1 MTSPSEAN
9 PPAQTPQGTDR
20 VLRAMTDD
28 GAFRVVVAR
37 TTDTAQAA
45 LAAQN
50 TFSISGMVL
59 SELITGTVLVRETM
73 APTHRV
79 QSLLRTADHRGR
91 LVADAHPDGGNRG
104 LLSRSGGLTEIDPGD
119 GSLEVLRTLHT
130 GELHRGVVHVPAQ
143 GSISQALMSY
153 MASSE
158 QVATM
163 LAVACVIDGGR
174 VAAAGGYM
182 VQLLPEVGRGPLA
195 IMTER
200 LRDFER
206 IDGPDGI
213 LAKLAAEPEPLLE
226 ELLYGM
232 PYTPLGD
239 SPLSF
244 QCRCSAVRVMSALA
258 SLSKTDINELVREP
272 IIEMSC
278 DYCGKSYA
286 VTPEQLKGMLDPS

>member
-1 MTSPSEAN
+1 MNSSPDPE
-9 PPAQTPQGTDR
+9 PAARGTDH

-37 TTDTAQAA
+37 TTDTVQAVLGAQKAFSPSGPL
-45 LAAQN
+45 LADL
-50 TFSISGMVL
+50 V
-59 SELITGTVLVRETM
+59 TGAVLVRETM

-79 QSLLRTADHRGR
+79 QALLRTADNRGR

-104 LLSRSGGLTEIDPGD
+104 LMTRTGGLAEIDPSD
-119 GSLEVLRTLHT
+119 GTLEVLRTLYT
-130 GELHRGVVHVPAQ
+130 GELHRGVVPIPRA
-143 GSISQALMSY
+143 STISQALMAY

-163 LAVACVIDGGR
+163 VAVACVLDGER
-174 VAAAGGYM
+174 VTAAGGYM
-182 VQLLPEVGRGPLA
+182 VQLLPEVGRAPLA

-206 IDGPDGI
+206 IDGPEGV
-213 LAKLAAEPEPLLE
+213 LAKLGAEPAPLLD

-232 PYTPLGD
+232 PFTRLGD

-244 QCRCSAVRVMSALA
+244 QCRCSSVRVMSALA
-258 SLSKTDINELVREP
+258 SLSKDDLGELMREP

-286 VTPEQLKGMLDPS
+286 VSPEQLKGMLDQS